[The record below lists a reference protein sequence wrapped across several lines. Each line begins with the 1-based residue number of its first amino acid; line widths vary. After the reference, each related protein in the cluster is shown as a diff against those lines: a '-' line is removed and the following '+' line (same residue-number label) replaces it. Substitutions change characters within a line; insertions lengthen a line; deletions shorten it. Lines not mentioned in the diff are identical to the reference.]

1 MTILDQLQLTN
12 WNFYVHLHHEEEPWD
27 RGVNIGHGLQRLT
40 QAHGAKLPVVTTK
53 GNMRPVQPKI
63 AASFSFL
70 GLGFGSFMSNL
81 HRMLFFLL

>member
-1 MTILDQLQLTN
+1 M
-12 WNFYVHLHHEEEPWD
+12 
-27 RGVNIGHGLQRLT
+27 GHGLQRLT
-40 QAHGAKLPVVTTK
+40 QAHGAKLPVVITK